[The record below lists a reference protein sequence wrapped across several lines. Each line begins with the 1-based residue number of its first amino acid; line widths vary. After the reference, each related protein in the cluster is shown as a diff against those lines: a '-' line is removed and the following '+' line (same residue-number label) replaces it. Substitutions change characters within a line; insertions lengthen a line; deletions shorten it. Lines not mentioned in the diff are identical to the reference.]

1 MDKQNVVWPH
11 NGILLS
17 HKKRNEVMI
26 QATWMNLKNITLS
39 ERSQIQMA
47 TNCMWFPLYEISRI
61 GKSIETES
69 RFVFARDRESEKQW
83 VLNGYRVFLGGDKVF
98 WNLIEVVIVR
108 YCECTEWYWA
118 VPFKMVL
125 YYVNFTS
132 IFFKR
137 SQHCN
142 STACQLKI

>member
-1 MDKQNVVWPH
+1 
-11 NGILLS
+11 
-17 HKKRNEVMI
+17 MI

-47 TNCMWFPLYEISRI
+47 TKCMWFPLYEIPRI

-108 YCECTEWYWA
+108 YFECMNGTELYTLKWL
-118 VPFKMVL
+118 VL

-132 IFFKR
+132 IFLKGHNTVNQLYI
-137 SQHCN
+137 SYKYKGLCGLLPGS
-142 STACQLKI
+142 STY